1 MGPVYLDYAAT
12 CPVDPRV
19 AAKMLPCLQQE
30 VFGNSGSSHLYGK
43 KAEEAVEWAR
53 ACVGEA
59 LEAPSDRVI
68 FTSGATEANNLAI
81 KGAAQS
87 IRVHSGHTHIVT
99 VSTEHKAVLRCLDCL
114 AEDGFS
120 ATIVP
125 VDTDGVVSVEAL
137 ERAIQPDTG
146 LVSVMAANNETGV
159 LAPLFVIGEVCRA
172 RGVVFHTD
180 AVQAFCKVKIDVEEM
195 GLDLVSLSGHKIY
208 GPKGVGALWVH
219 PKLEISPQIHGGD
232 QECGLRA
239 GTLNVPAIVG
249 FGEAAR
255 IGQLEMDFECRRIEK
270 LRDRLQRMLLCAIP
284 HAYVHGAE
292 APRLPGHLSICMPGI
307 DAKALLVELQD
318 DLAASTVSTCN
329 TDHTEPSHV
338 LEAMGVSPEDAKST
352 LRLVVGR
359 PTGDVD
365 IEWVGR
371 RIYET
376 VRQDALRLAL

>member
-1 MGPVYLDYAAT
+1 
-12 CPVDPRV
+12 
-19 AAKMLPCLQQE
+19 MLPCLQQE
-30 VFGNSGSSHLYGK
+30 VFGNSGSTHLYGK
-43 KAEEAVEWAR
+43 RAEEVVEWAR
-53 ACVGEA
+53 TQIGDA
-59 LEAPSDRVI
+59 LGTCSDRVI
-68 FTSGATEANNLAI
+68 FTSGATEADNLAI
-81 KGAAQS
+81 KGTAQAM
-87 IRVHSGHTHIVT
+87 RARSGHTHIVT

-114 AEDGFS
+114 ADDGFA

-125 VDTDGVVSVEAL
+125 VDADGVVSVEAL
-137 ERAIQPDTG
+137 ERAIQPNTA

-159 LAPLFVIGEVCRA
+159 RAPLAVIGELCRA

-180 AVQAFCKVKIDVEEM
+180 AVQAFCKVQIDVEAM
-195 GLDLVSLSGHKIY
+195 GVDLVSLSGHKIY

-219 PKLEISPQIHGGD
+219 PKLEIAPQIHGGN

-255 IGQLEMDFECRRIEK
+255 IGHLEMDFECRRIEK

-284 HAYVHGAE
+284 HAYVHGVK

-329 TDHTEPSHV
+329 TDDAEPSHV
-338 LEAMGVSPEDAKST
+338 LEAMGVSPEDAQST

-365 IEWVGR
+365 IDRVGR
-371 RIYET
+371 RICET
-376 VRQDALRLAL
+376 VRQSALRPAL